1 MSDYWTDLRRCHGAG
16 PPLILQRAA
25 AAASASCWTFELR
38 WQLPSV
44 DREGKALIDPT
55 SVITAEPGAVF

>member
-1 MSDYWTDLRRCHGAG
+1 MAPQ
-16 PPLILQRAA
+16 PPLILHLRRPWRRVL
-25 AAASASCWTFELR
+25 SGSCWTFELR

>member
-1 MSDYWTDLRRCHGAG
+1 MALNSLN
-16 PPLILQRAA
+16 IAA
-25 AAASASCWTFELR
+25 CCGLCSRTSSLVAVGHLSCF

-55 SVITAEPGAVF
+55 SVIAAEPGAVF